1 MPAVILSPWP
11 ILAPLISLFGL
22 EPSVKMRSRIL
33 SYDVVEDSSAL
44 WLQLG
49 FFNIVGLPLF
59 KAMAELFEEAQPMLE
74 GVMANLRLWE
84 QAADTPL

>member
-1 MPAVILSPWP
+1 MSFWP

-22 EPSVKMRSRIL
+22 ESSVKLRSRFL
-33 SYDVVEDSSAL
+33 SYDVVEERPGL

-84 QAADTPL
+84 QAADTPS

>member
-1 MPAVILSPWP
+1 M
-11 ILAPLISLFGL
+11 
-22 EPSVKMRSRIL
+22 
-33 SYDVVEDSSAL
+33 EDRPGL

-84 QAADTPL
+84 AAADTPL

>member
-1 MPAVILSPWP
+1 MSPSDQPVWAGVLCQNGSLSLCDIEEERP
-11 ILAPLISLFGL
+11 G
-22 EPSVKMRSRIL
+22 V
-33 SYDVVEDSSAL
+33 

-74 GVMANLRLWE
+74 GVLANLRVWE

>member
-1 MPAVILSPWP
+1 LPAIILSPWP
-11 ILAPLISLFGL
+11 ILAPLISPIGL
-22 EPSVKMRSRIL
+22 APCVKMRSRFL
-33 SYDVVEDSSAL
+33 SYDVVEDRPAL